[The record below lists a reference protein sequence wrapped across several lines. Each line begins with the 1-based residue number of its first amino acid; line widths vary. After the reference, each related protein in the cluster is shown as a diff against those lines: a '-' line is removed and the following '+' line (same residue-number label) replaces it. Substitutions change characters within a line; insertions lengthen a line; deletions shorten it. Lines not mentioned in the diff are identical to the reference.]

1 MKILYLSHTSW
12 NSIKQRPHFLAEN
25 LDTKKTEVHV
35 SYKWSPK
42 KYNYSKNK
50 TFLKLFPCL
59 FSPFSLLKF
68 KIFFLFDTLFWKYFF
83 CILDNIYNYKFVI
96 VTHPLLYRYTTK
108 MKSKIIFDCC
118 DDNEL
123 FYKKGK
129 LKELIKNENLTL
141 LSNSNLNIFS
151 SENLLNLYKK
161 NGKKNLLVRN
171 AHSLNSIN
179 KKNLKEN
186 PKKKNYKMF
195 NIFYFG
201 TVSNWFD
208 TGLIKTV
215 LKKIDNVKFTI
226 IGPIDSIKI
235 KNDRVE
241 YIKPMKHDKLL
252 NFSTKAD
259 AFIMPFIVN
268 DLIKS
273 VDPVK
278 LYEYLTFKVPVI
290 SVYYPEIKF
299 FTEFVNFYLNKKEV
313 ISLIKNIIKKKTINK
328 SILKKRHKFLIKNTW
343 KYRSNQITNALQK
356 L

>member
-1 MKILYLSHTSW
+1 MKILYISHTSW

-25 LDTKKTEVHV
+25 LVTKKTEVHV

-129 LKELIKNENLTL
+129 LKDLIKTENLAL

-171 AHSLNSIN
+171 AHSLNLIN

-186 PKKKNYKMF
+186 PKKKNYEMF

-201 TVSNWFD
+201 TVSSWFD
-208 TGLIKTV
+208 TSLIKTV
-215 LKKIDNVKFTI
+215 LKKIDSVKFTI

-313 ISLIKNIIKKKTINK
+313 IILIKNIIKKKTINK